1 MNTVQGHYH
10 PKFSIGYYSN
20 PDALIWGMQVGC
32 LIHQK
37 SMAFDYAKNFK
48 SRFIVGCGII
58 INGQPK
64 LMPMVLKE
72 NGRWNGHIV

>member
-1 MNTVQGHYH
+1 
-10 PKFSIGYYSN
+10 
-20 PDALIWGMQVGC
+20 MQVGC

-48 SRFIVGCGII
+48 SRLIVGCGVI

-72 NGRWNGHIV
+72 NGRWNGHVS

>member
-1 MNTVQGHYH
+1 ME
-10 PKFSIGYYSN
+10 
-20 PDALIWGMQVGC
+20 
-32 LIHQK
+32 
-37 SMAFDYAKNFK
+37 FDYAKNFK